1 MKLIHKFKSPNF
13 NERKSYNIQFIII
26 HYTALNSTT
35 ESIKYLCSKNNKV
48 SSHYLISKKG
58 EIYSL
63 VSEKKR
69 AWHAGES
76 YWKGKEDINSSSIG
90 IELDYSPSR
99 KSNKFTKKLNSS
111 LALLLEI
118 LIKKYKIIPEN
129 ILGHSDISPYRK
141 IDPGKNFPWEMLED
155 KKLTYKIK
163 VLKNDLI
170 IKKLINEWFFKN
182 KFKSDWKIILFMLN
196 YIGYDISLALK
207 NKLYFN
213 QLIKAYCN
221 RYRFYKNYNYN
232 KNNIFNVIEIHFLNI
247 ILTKLKK

>member
-26 HYTALNSTT
+26 HYTALNSAT
-35 ESIKYLCSKNNKV
+35 ESINYLCSKKNKV

-58 EIYSL
+58 EIYNL

-76 YWKGKEDINSSSIG
+76 YWKGKEDINSASIG
-90 IELDYSPSR
+90 IELDYFPSR
-99 KSNKFTKKLNSS
+99 KSNKFTKKLSSS
-111 LALLLEI
+111 LVHLLEI

-129 ILGHSDISPYRK
+129 ILGHSDIAPYRK
-141 IDPGKNFPWEMLED
+141 IDPGKNFPWEILED
-155 KKLTYKIK
+155 KQLTYKIK
-163 VLKNDLI
+163 VLKNNFI

-182 KFKSDWKIILFMLN
+182 KFKSDCKRILFMLN
-196 YIGYDISLALK
+196 YIGYNTSLALK

-213 QLIKAYCN
+213 QLIKVYCN